1 MWGATLDAVAAAVLS
16 GWTSSPDAA
25 RCSIMGRSAMAL
37 DLQALG
43 AGLAAARPACAAL
56 DASDG
61 RADADAALRRVDA
74 FVKAYYVPWGPE
86 LRRWALSHPE
96 VGRPAVAAVVA
107 AVGEA
112 AGVARRARAA
122 FGAALDAELAAGE

>member
-1 MWGATLDAVAAAVLS
+1 M
-16 GWTSSPDAA
+16 
-25 RCSIMGRSAMAL
+25 RNAMATE
-37 DLQALG
+37 
-43 AGLAAARPACAAL
+43 
-56 DASDG
+56 SDG

-122 FGAALDAELAAGE
+122 FGAALDAELAAWEIGHRSCFCFLSLFRRGGMLTYADVS

>member
-1 MWGATLDAVAAAVLS
+1 MGIKQLSKLIGEHAPSAIKEISMDALF
-16 GWTSSPDAA
+16 
-25 RCSIMGRSAMAL
+25 
-37 DLQALG
+37 
-43 AGLAAARPACAAL
+43 
-56 DASDG
+56 G
-61 RADADAALRRVDA
+61 RAAALRRVDA